1 MFGPIL
7 KQVQSP
13 RPVNRASVT
22 GAALYA
28 FEAAVCMLVVVLIY
42 QRFQLGSAMWAVVSA
57 VLVLQPGL
65 EESYGASATRFA
77 SNLIGAATGAV
88 VDRLHGH
95 GTADVIVALA
105 LVVAFCEVLR
115 LDQGLR
121 SACASVIIVM
131 MSVGSE
137 VVAQTTER
145 RVLSVVIGCSTALLV
160 RFAAEPVQRLL
171 RVGSGGRPPGSPQV
185 DEG

>member
-1 MFGPIL
+1 MLGSFL
-7 KQVQSP
+7 KMVQSP
-13 RPVNRASVT
+13 RRVNRASVT

-28 FEAAVCMLVVVLIY
+28 FEAAVCMLIVVFMY

-65 EESYGASATRFA
+65 EQSYGASATRFA
-77 SNLIGAATGAV
+77 SNLIGALTGAV

-105 LVVAFCEVLR
+105 LVVTFCEILR

-121 SACASVIIVM
+121 SACASLIIVM

-137 VVAQTTER
+137 IVSQTTER
-145 RVLSVVIGCSTALLV
+145 RVLSVVIGCVTALLV
-160 RFAAEPVQRLL
+160 RVAVEPVQGLL
-171 RVGSGGRPPGSPQV
+171 RVGGAGKPRDPAQV